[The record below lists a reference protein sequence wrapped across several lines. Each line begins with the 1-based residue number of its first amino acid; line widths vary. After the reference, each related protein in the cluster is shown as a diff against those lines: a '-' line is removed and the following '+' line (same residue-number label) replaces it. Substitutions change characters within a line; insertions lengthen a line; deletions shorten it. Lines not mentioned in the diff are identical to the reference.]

1 MDSFITKDGKK
12 LRRGYTTGT
21 CAAAAAKAAAIML
34 LEERELS
41 SVWLLTPGGVELTL
55 EVRDTV
61 RGPASVSCGIVKDSG
76 DDPDV
81 TNGMTVYAKVT
92 KTAERG
98 VISIDGGEGIG
109 RVTKPGLD
117 QSVGNAAINSTPR
130 RMITEALL
138 SVCEDH
144 AYGGGLSVLIYAP
157 EGKELAKKTFNE
169 RLGIVGGISILGTT
183 GIVEP
188 MSDSAVVETIRT
200 ELSVRAAAGKK
211 AVLFTPG
218 NYGADFITN
227 SLGLEPSA
235 AVMTSNF
242 IGDAFALASE
252 AGFSEA
258 LLIGHIGK
266 LVKLAGGM
274 FNTHSR
280 WGDCRAE
287 IFASHAA
294 LSGAGNETVAR
305 IMDSAMTDDMLRLID
320 ADGLKDDVMRSIMRK
335 IEFQLT
341 QRHLGTMRAGVITF
355 SNVYGIL
362 GMTGDA
368 KEILR
373 NIQEDNKVWYTS
385 LARAAG
391 RRIL

>member
-1 MDSFITKDGKK
+1 MLQYMDSFITKDGKK

-41 SVWLLTPGGVELTL
+41 SVWLLTPCGVELTL

-218 NYGADFITN
+218 NYGADFIKN

-368 KEILR
+368 EEILR
-373 NIQEDNKVWYTS
+373 DIQGDN
-385 LARAAG
+385 
-391 RRIL
+391 

>member
-320 ADGLKDDVMRSIMRK
+320 ADGLKDAVMRRIMRK

-373 NIQEDNKVWYTS
+373 DIQGDN
-385 LARAAG
+385 
-391 RRIL
+391 

>member
-1 MDSFITKDGKK
+1 MLQYMDSFITKDGKK

-41 SVWLLTPGGVELTL
+41 SVWLLTPGGVEVTL

-61 RGPASVSCGIVKDSG
+61 RGPASASCGIVKDSG

-218 NYGADFITN
+218 NYGADFIKN

-335 IEFQLT
+335 IKFQLT

-373 NIQEDNKVWYTS
+373 DIQGDN
-385 LARAAG
+385 
-391 RRIL
+391 

>member
-1 MDSFITKDGKK
+1 MLQYMDSFISKDGKK

-218 NYGADFITN
+218 NYGADFIKN

-242 IGDAFALASE
+242 IGDAFVLASE

-320 ADGLKDDVMRSIMRK
+320 ADGLKDDVMRSIMKK

-373 NIQEDNKVWYTS
+373 DIQGDN
-385 LARAAG
+385 
-391 RRIL
+391 

>member
-320 ADGLKDDVMRSIMRK
+320 ADGLKDDVMRSIMKK

-341 QRHLGTMRAGVITF
+341 QRHLGTMRAGVIAF

-373 NIQEDNKVWYTS
+373 DIQGDN
-385 LARAAG
+385 
-391 RRIL
+391 

>member
-1 MDSFITKDGKK
+1 MLQYMDSFITKDGKK

-92 KTAERG
+92 KAAERG

-218 NYGADFITN
+218 NYGADFIKN
-227 SLGLEPSA
+227 SLWLEPSA

-320 ADGLKDDVMRSIMRK
+320 AEGLKDAVMRSIMRK

-368 KEILR
+368 EEILR
-373 NIQEDNKVWYTS
+373 DIQGDN
-385 LARAAG
+385 
-391 RRIL
+391 

>member
-218 NYGADFITN
+218 NYGADFIKN

-320 ADGLKDDVMRSIMRK
+320 ADGLKDDVMRSIMKK

-341 QRHLGTMRAGVITF
+341 QRHLGTMRAGVIAF

-373 NIQEDNKVWYTS
+373 DIQGDN
-385 LARAAG
+385 
-391 RRIL
+391 

>member
-144 AYGGGLSVLIYAP
+144 AYVGGLSVLIYAP

-218 NYGADFITN
+218 NYGADFIKN

-341 QRHLGTMRAGVITF
+341 QRHLGTMRAGVIAF

-368 KEILR
+368 EEILR
-373 NIQEDNKVWYTS
+373 NIQEDN
-385 LARAAG
+385 
-391 RRIL
+391 

>member
-1 MDSFITKDGKK
+1 MLQYMDSFITKDGKK

-218 NYGADFITN
+218 NYGADFIKN

-373 NIQEDNKVWYTS
+373 DIQGDN
-385 LARAAG
+385 
-391 RRIL
+391 

>member
-1 MDSFITKDGKK
+1 MLRPDGGLQYMDSFITKDGKK

-320 ADGLKDDVMRSIMRK
+320 ADGLKDDVMRSIMKK

-341 QRHLGTMRAGVITF
+341 QRHLGTMRAGVIAF

-373 NIQEDNKVWYTS
+373 DIQGDN
-385 LARAAG
+385 
-391 RRIL
+391 

>member
-1 MDSFITKDGKK
+1 MLQYMDSFITKDGKK

-41 SVWLLTPGGVELTL
+41 SVWLLTPDGVELTL

-218 NYGADFITN
+218 NYGADFIKN

-320 ADGLKDDVMRSIMRK
+320 ADGLKDDVMRSIMKK

-341 QRHLGTMRAGVITF
+341 QRHLGTMRAGVIAF

-373 NIQEDNKVWYTS
+373 DIQGDN
-385 LARAAG
+385 
-391 RRIL
+391 

>member
-1 MDSFITKDGKK
+1 MLQYMDSFITKDGKK

-61 RGPASVSCGIVKDSG
+61 RGPASASCGIVKDSG

-373 NIQEDNKVWYTS
+373 NIQEDN
-385 LARAAG
+385 
-391 RRIL
+391 

>member
-1 MDSFITKDGKK
+1 MLQYMDSFITKDGKK

-41 SVWLLTPGGVELTL
+41 SVWLLTPCGVELTL

-61 RGPASVSCGIVKDSG
+61 RGPASVSCGIIKDSG

-98 VISIDGGEGIG
+98 FISIDGGEGIG

-218 NYGADFITN
+218 NYGADFIKN

-242 IGDAFALASE
+242 IGDAFVLASE

-320 ADGLKDDVMRSIMRK
+320 ADGLKDDVMRSIMKK

-341 QRHLGTMRAGVITF
+341 QRHLGTMRAGVIAF

-373 NIQEDNKVWYTS
+373 DIQGDN
-385 LARAAG
+385 
-391 RRIL
+391 

>member
-1 MDSFITKDGKK
+1 MLQYMDSFISKDGKK

-138 SVCEDH
+138 SVSEDH

-218 NYGADFITN
+218 NYGADFIKN

-368 KEILR
+368 EEILR
-373 NIQEDNKVWYTS
+373 DIQGDN
-385 LARAAG
+385 
-391 RRIL
+391 

>member
-55 EVRDTV
+55 EVLDTV

-218 NYGADFITN
+218 NYGADFIKN

-373 NIQEDNKVWYTS
+373 DIQEDN
-385 LARAAG
+385 
-391 RRIL
+391 

>member
-373 NIQEDNKVWYTS
+373 NIQEDN
-385 LARAAG
+385 
-391 RRIL
+391 

>member
-1 MDSFITKDGKK
+1 MLQYMDSFITKDGKK

-218 NYGADFITN
+218 NYGADFIKN

-320 ADGLKDDVMRSIMRK
+320 ADGLKDDVMRSIMKK

-341 QRHLGTMRAGVITF
+341 QRHLGTMRAGVIAF

-362 GMTGDA
+362 DMTGDA

-373 NIQEDNKVWYTS
+373 DIQGDN
-385 LARAAG
+385 
-391 RRIL
+391 